1 MKFHFLYISFL
12 TKVSFCNFIHNNPR
26 LFSFCRPKK
35 IVIAIASYII
45 FNTVNCTN
53 YSVTKTLPNPPVLI
67 SLAKLNT
74 GGHLLVYRGNTS
86 DIFFAG
92 YKLYTGSS
100 ATAARNPSSLTTG
113 LDCTNRALLPN
124 LPIEYSIEIFT
135 SEGLSGVVE
144 GDNGNRVCKFKTLL
158 TSGDY
163 ISVRTLLLS
172 FQIGSQGFQFSS
184 PSNALVVP

>member
-1 MKFHFLYISFL
+1 MKFLSLHISFPQ
-12 TKVSFCNFIHNNPR
+12 KVSICNFIPNNPWFYSTGQR
-26 LFSFCRPKK
+26 KMR
-35 IVIAIASYII
+35 VIAVAFYFI
-45 FNTVNCTN
+45 FFTINCTN
-53 YSVTKTLPNPPVLI
+53 YSVTKNLPNPPVLV
-67 SLAKLNT
+67 SLAKLST

-92 YKLYTGSS
+92 YKLYTGST
-100 ATAARNPSSLTTG
+100 ATAARNPSSLTAG
-113 LDCTNRALLPN
+113 LDCINRSLLPN

-144 GDNGNRVCKFKTLL
+144 GDNSSRVCKFKTLL
-158 TSGDY
+158 TSGEY

-172 FQIGSQGFQFSS
+172 FQIGSQGFQFSA

>member
-1 MKFHFLYISFL
+1 MALL
-12 TKVSFCNFIHNNPR
+12 QRVSFYNIIHNNPS
-26 LFSFCRPKK
+26 LFFACRRKK
-35 IVIAIASYII
+35 IFFAIASLI
-45 FNTVNCTN
+45 FIFFNCTN

-67 SLAKLNT
+67 SLAKLST

-100 ATAARNPSSLTTG
+100 ATAARNPSSLTAG
-113 LDCTNRALLPN
+113 LDCSNRSLLPN
-124 LPIEYSIEIFT
+124 LPIEYSIEIYT

-144 GDNGNRVCKFKTLL
+144 GDNGSRVCKFKTLL
-158 TSGDY
+158 TAGDY

-172 FQIGSQGFQFSS
+172 FQIGSQGFQFSA